1 MNTRRKD
8 VRDLI
13 RVDEKIQSAMGQ
25 GSRLTDDDK
34 TVIDMWEL
42 TDCVC
47 VGKTERSSARVPF

>member
-25 GSRLTDDDK
+25 DSRLTDDDK
-34 TVIDMWEL
+34 AVIDM
-42 TDCVC
+42 
-47 VGKTERSSARVPF
+47 